1 MNLSNR
7 KRFLLTLIIA
17 AIFLTGLA
25 APNYACV
32 GRILYIGSLK
42 GAEPSVLSGLFSAL
56 INERTG
62 TTVKIR
68 YYDKPSEIMDGMKA
82 GDVDVMVE
90 YTGNALVNVLGE
102 KPEKDNEKAL
112 SALKDGYR
120 KRFNLVWLKPLSF
133 SNPDGLWG
141 GARGAAV
148 SAEPAP
154 VMRLEVLNQFPALPR
169 VMQKLSGK
177 VELADLKKM
186 AKDVDGGEK
195 PDRVARD
202 FLRLRKLI

>member
-1 MNLSNR
+1 MNLSDR
-7 KRFLLTLIIA
+7 KKILLTILLSVAVLI
-17 AIFLTGLA
+17 GYA

-82 GDVDVMVE
+82 GEVDIMVE

-112 SALKDGYR
+112 SALKDGYQ

-141 GARGAAV
+141 GAKGQAI

-186 AKDVDGGEK
+186 AKEVDGGEK